1 MGRRNNQL
9 RMLANLARERMLNGG
24 YDDPVAVK
32 NYNNRK
38 VSSYFIKNA
47 QAMRKMS
54 AKTEFVTIKNDE
66 DIQFIKKVVGMLE
79 ENNDIYNPLGVL
91 ADKKYLNSLNET
103 EKQFYM
109 LKLSDK
115 YNKIKDAYF
124 SGQLKEAN

>member
-24 YDDPVAVK
+24 YDDPAVIT
-32 NYNNRK
+32 NYSSKK

-47 QAMRKMS
+47 QAMKRMS
-54 AKTEFVTIKNDE
+54 AKMEFITIKNEE
-66 DIQFIKKVVGMLE
+66 DVQFINRVVGLLKN
-79 ENNDIYNPLGVL
+79 NNDVYNPLGVL
-91 ADKKYLNSLNET
+91 ADKKYMSTLNET
-103 EKQFYM
+103 EKQFYI

-115 YNKIKDAYF
+115 YNKIKEAYF